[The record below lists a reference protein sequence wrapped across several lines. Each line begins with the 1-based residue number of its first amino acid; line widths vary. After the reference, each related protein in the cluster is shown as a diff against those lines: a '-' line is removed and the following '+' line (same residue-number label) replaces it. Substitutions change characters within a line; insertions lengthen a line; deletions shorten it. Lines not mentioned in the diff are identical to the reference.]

1 MVPARSADRF
11 GARSPQYLHDLRHCR
26 ARAPAFIVMQYL
38 EGETLKG
45 RIAGKPLK
53 TEERRD
59 LSIQIADASDAAYSK
74 GIVHGDI
81 KPANT
86 LLIP

>member
-1 MVPARSADRF
+1 
-11 GARSPQYLHDLRHCR
+11 
-26 ARAPAFIVMQYL
+26 MQYL